1 MNYKFNGKSIF
12 ITVTILIFFIGMII
26 YGSSILNHPL
36 YSHKDNVVI
45 TVNEGDS
52 LYKVLQDMKNNK
64 QIKNLLLI
72 KAYIKIN
79 RLNKSIKPGKYTISS
94 NVTTKKL
101 VYKLNTGED
110 SNLKKVTIPE
120 GYDIANIAILL
131 EKKGIINSDVFKKAC
146 RDYTMYK
153 FVKHKG
159 NRKYAIEGYL
169 FPDTYNFAKGQSAKD
184 IIHIMTERFNQVVG
198 DIKNKYNIED
208 NEVDKILT
216 IASIIEKEAE
226 IDDERG
232 KVASVFY
239 NRMKKNMKMES
250 CATVLYSLGEHR
262 DKLYYKDLK
271 VKSPYNTYKIKGL
284 PPGPI
289 CNPGLSSIKSAITPD
304 KTDYLYFV
312 SYNNGTHFFTDKYS
326 EFLKVKKTTQ
336 GN

>member
-12 ITVTILIFFIGMII
+12 ITVTILIFFIGMVI
-26 YGSSILNHPL
+26 YGGYILRHPL

-52 LYKVLQDMKNNK
+52 LYKVLQDMKKNK

-72 KAYIKIN
+72 KGYIKIN
-79 RLNKSIKPGKYTISS
+79 RLNKSIKPGQYTISS

-120 GYDIANIAILL
+120 GYDIDNIAILL

-146 RDYTMYK
+146 RDYTMSK